1 MNSYLPENTY
11 TLEAFI
17 QAGRSVTI
25 SYDTL
30 SFKERLTNGTEI
42 SILNVIDDYMDE
54 LKRLAVNVQL
64 DKNQYTKYRFKPKLL
79 CHDVYG
85 NPELYY
91 IILLLNRI
99 IDVKDFNFKKL
110 RMIQVDTLNRFL
122 SAVYN
127 AEKKDIAMYNTG
139 KGTE

>member
-1 MNSYLPENTY
+1 ME
-11 TLEAFI
+11 
-17 QAGRSVTI
+17 
-25 SYDTL
+25 
-30 SFKERLTNGTEI
+30 
-42 SILNVIDDYMDE
+42 E

-64 DKNQYTKYRFKPKLL
+64 DKNQYVKYRFKPKLL

-91 IILLLNRI
+91 IILLLNRV

-110 RMIQVDTLNRFL
+110 KMVQIDTLNRFL
-122 SAVYN
+122 SAVFN
-127 AEKKDIAMYNTG
+127 AEKRDIAMYNTE

>member
-1 MNSYLPENTY
+1 MNTYLPENTY
-11 TLEAFI
+11 TLEGFI

-25 SYDTL
+25 SFDKL
-30 SFKERLTNGTEI
+30 SYKERLSNGTEI
-42 SILNVIDDYMDE
+42 SILNVIDDYMEE

-64 DKNQYTKYRFKPKLL
+64 DKNQYVKYRFKPKLL

-91 IILLLNRI
+91 IILLLNRV

-110 RMIQVDTLNRFL
+110 KMVQIDTLNRFL
-122 SAVYN
+122 SAVFN
-127 AEKKDIAMYNTG
+127 AEKKDIAMYNTE